1 MQSDCLGLIVVHS
14 TEHSLRGHSDRVCSD
29 TVTVLKCPK
38 EQQYQERPHIIEEQG
53 AAKVAE
59 YTDGS
64 TDSSDSYTL
73 QKSINCSV

>member
-38 EQQYQERPHIIEEQG
+38 DQQYQERPHIIEERG

-59 YTDGS
+59 YARVLMAVLIAV
-64 TDSSDSYTL
+64 TL
-73 QKSINCSV
+73 TPYRSL

>member
-29 TVTVLKCPK
+29 TVTQKRYYVLKCPK
-38 EQQYQERPHIIEEQG
+38 DQQYQKRPHITEEQG

-59 YTDGS
+59 YARVLMAVL
-64 TDSSDSYTL
+64 SS
-73 QKSINCSV
+73 N